1 LALNWS
7 APPVVTTRII
17 FDLASGV
24 GIRRWKIA
32 HSNKLPGAF
41 SLIQIKRHIMGMRL
55 HSGIGASQVTGDEG
69 ERRSLRYTEYTV
81 LGIFQTQT

>member
-1 LALNWS
+1 
-7 APPVVTTRII
+7 
-17 FDLASGV
+17 
-24 GIRRWKIA
+24 
-32 HSNKLPGAF
+32 
-41 SLIQIKRHIMGMRL
+41 MGMRL